1 MSEIKKMI
9 ERLCPNGVEF
19 KKLGDVA
26 NCYSGATPK
35 TGVASYWENG
45 TIFWMNSGEV
55 NLGRVYQTA
64 NKITQAGY
72 DSCSTKMVP
81 PHTVLIAL
89 AGQGKTRGTVAITEI
104 ELCTNQSLC
113 AVAVDPEIVNSYFLW
128 HYLRGQYQTLRKIS
142 SGDGTRG
149 GLNQNMIRNFEIP
162 VPPIEVQSKI
172 VELLDNFTE
181 LEAEME
187 AKLEAE
193 LEARRKQY
201 EYYRNQLL
209 TFDLPDG
216 KAGKDKGA
224 RFDVKWMK
232 LGEIGEVCMC
242 KRIMKHQT
250 SDSGEIP
257 FFKIGTF
264 GGTPDAFIDR
274 DLYEEYKSKFSYPKK
289 GDILISASGTI
300 GRAVIFDGKDA
311 YFQDSNIVWIDNN
324 ESILYNKYLYYL
336 YSIIDWK
343 TEGGTI
349 KRLYNGNLKATKIA
363 VPPLSEQERIVS
375 ILDRFEALTTD
386 LQSGLPA
393 EIEARRKQYEYYRE
407 KLLTFKRKSA

>member
-1 MSEIKKMI
+1 MSEIKKLI
-9 ERLCPNGVEF
+9 ERLCPEGVEY
-19 KKLGDVA
+19 KKLGEVCNKVEKIKWKNITEEKKYIYVDLSSVDIRTHKISEDYVIEKNTA
-26 NCYSGATPK
+26 PSRAQQIIKTDDIIFGTTRPTLMRYSMIPYSLDGQICS
-35 TGVASYWENG
+35 TGYCVIRADKINVLARW
-45 TIFWMNSGEV
+45 IFHIVSSQSFYEYV
-55 NLGRVYQTA
+55 NNNQQG
-64 NKITQAGY
+64 AGY
-72 DSCSTKMVP
+72 PSISDNS
-81 PHTVLIAL
+81 IF
-89 AGQGKTRGTVAITEI
+89 
-104 ELCTNQSLC
+104 SL
-113 AVAVDPEIVNSYFLW
+113 
-128 HYLRGQYQTLRKIS
+128 
-142 SGDGTRG
+142 
-149 GLNQNMIRNFEIP
+149 EIP

-172 VELLDNFTE
+172 VEILDNFTE
-181 LEAEME
+181 LEPELE

-209 TFDLPDG
+209 TFDKVG
-216 KAGKDKGA
+216 GA
-224 RFDVKWMK
+224 RFDVKWMT

-264 GGTPDAFIDR
+264 GGTPDAFINR
-274 DLYEEYKSKFSYPKK
+274 ELYEEYKSKFSYPKK
-289 GDILISASGTI
+289 GDRLISASGTI

-311 YFQDSNIVWIDNN
+311 YFQDSNIVWIDND

-363 VPPLSEQERIVS
+363 VPPLSEQQRIVS
-375 ILDRFEALTTD
+375 ILDRFETLTTD

-407 KLLTFKRKSA
+407 KLLTFKRKTA

>member
-1 MSEIKKMI
+1 MSEIRKLI
-9 ERLCPNGVEF
+9 ERLCPDGVEY
-19 KKLGDVA
+19 KRLGD
-26 NCYSGATPK
+26 
-35 TGVASYWENG
+35 
-45 TIFWMNSGEV
+45 
-55 NLGRVYQTA
+55 
-64 NKITQAGY
+64 
-72 DSCSTKMVP
+72 
-81 PHTVLIAL
+81 
-89 AGQGKTRGTVAITEI
+89 ITEI
-104 ELCTNQSLC
+104 
-113 AVAVDPEIVNSYFLW
+113 
-128 HYLRGQYQTLRKIS
+128 LRGRRLTKKELTDNAEYPVYHGGIEPIGYYSHHNRPANTVMIINVGASAGTVGYCNKPFWSSDGCYCIDKSELLSDRYLYYVLSKNQLAFVSKVRHAGIPTLDSKVIA
-142 SGDGTRG
+142 
-149 GLNQNMIRNFEIP
+149 NFEIP

-172 VELLDNFTE
+172 VEILDNFTE
-181 LEAEME
+181 LEAELE
-187 AKLEAE
+187 IKLEAE

-209 TFDLPDG
+209 TFDKVG
-216 KAGKDKGA
+216 GA
-224 RFDVKWMK
+224 RFDVKWMT

-311 YFQDSNIVWIDNN
+311 YFQDSNIVWIDND

-407 KLLTFKRKSA
+407 KLLTFKRKTA